1 MSSFR
6 FKLIVYFLL
15 LAVVPGAAR
24 FWGFATVAQRGETQK
39 FDTRLTAGL
48 RATLAEYRQQLQ
60 ATQDAA
66 AALAHDPALQRAL
79 ARRDAAEVRR
89 ILVARRNVI
98 VTGNGGLR
106 IGSIAPLAATRQ
118 LAVVGPAGKLGEIV
132 AALPLD
138 AALLRR
144 LDSGSGLDPDDRAV
158 LILDRRI
165 AAAADPKLRGTID
178 AAPGKP
184 RTVTIR
190 GIRYRALV
198 ADTLPDQPSATLGI
212 VTRQAGV
219 DAAGFAARRRLL
231 LGLLGAVLLV
241 GLVAY
246 YEGRT

>member
-79 ARRDAAEVRR
+79 ARRDAAEARP
-89 ILVARRNVI
+89 ILGARRNVT

-106 IGSIAPLAATRQ
+106 SAAIAPLAATRPPP
-118 LAVVGPAGKLGEIV
+118 AVGPSGNLTGT
-132 AALPLD
+132 AA
-138 AALLRR
+138 
-144 LDSGSGLDPDDRAV
+144 
-158 LILDRRI
+158 
-165 AAAADPKLRGTID
+165 
-178 AAPGKP
+178 
-184 RTVTIR
+184 
-190 GIRYRALV
+190 
-198 ADTLPDQPSATLGI
+198 
-212 VTRQAGV
+212 
-219 DAAGFAARRRLL
+219 
-231 LGLLGAVLLV
+231 
-241 GLVAY
+241 
-246 YEGRT
+246 